1 MAPISRHGGA
11 VVPRWQSRPRD
22 TSGGGGVSSTAAA
35 AAAAATAAATAVSE
49 EKWREKRGERGRKEE
64 EENVWKR
71 QANAGGGG
79 DGMAVWKWS
88 VVYCMPKDSGKK
100 QRSKRTYFDGFLTL
114 ESNGAGG
121 NSAST
126 ASSSAISRLT
136 LVDEAATK
144 VASMQ
149 TTLAHMP
156 EAGEEF
162 LLEYVHMLY
171 IYECVYSILSIPHG
185 IMALRQLCHQE
196 HLRFIPHP
204 DVCVI
209 RASMM

>member
-1 MAPISRHGGA
+1 MAPISRHGGGA
-11 VVPRWQSRPRD
+11 VVPRWQSIPR
-22 TSGGGGVSSTAAA
+22 GGTAAA
-35 AAAAATAAATAVSE
+35 AATTTTTAAVSE
-49 EKWREKRGERGRKEE
+49 EKWREKRGERCGGGGGGGGRKEE

-88 VVYCMPKDSGKK
+88 VVYCMPKDSVKK

-209 RASMM
+209 CASMM